1 MHVQCS
7 WLRVGLIGKHND
19 SAIGEGRS
27 KEIQKE
33 TLGAGTEEKR
43 SKTLMLLTRVE
54 KAEDLAHISYWVLTP
69 IILLF
74 LFFFFCCCCCCFLKQ
89 IMALTEHF

>member
-7 WLRVGLIGKHND
+7 WLRVGLTGKHND

-33 TLGAGTEEKR
+33 TLWAGTEEKR

-74 LFFFFCCCCCCFLKQ
+74 LLLLLLLFFKTNNGFNRAFLGQ
-89 IMALTEHF
+89 

>member
-74 LFFFFCCCCCCFLKQ
+74 LFFFFCCCCCFLKQ

>member
-7 WLRVGLIGKHND
+7 WLRVGLTGKHND

-74 LFFFFCCCCCCFLKQ
+74 LFFFFVVVVVVF
-89 IMALTEHF
+89 